1 MAVPAEIRTVPRL
14 SIRLLMTVEPTARSV
29 MQSASGHLQN
39 IFRVVTHNPK
49 TEKSSDTSL
58 ITNMCL

>member
-29 MQSASGHLQN
+29 KKQTPKRASKKG
-39 IFRVVTHNPK
+39 
-49 TEKSSDTSL
+49 
-58 ITNMCL
+58 C